1 MLRLW
6 NSAPAL
12 LVLTGLFLG
21 LSLPFGKLAGSAGVS
36 PAAWAFL
43 ISLGGGGV
51 LALSL
56 LLARRPFGLGGRRLR
71 YFAITA
77 LVSYAVPNLLLF
89 SVIPHLGA
97 GFSGILYTLSPIVTL
112 LLSLLFRLR
121 RPSALGLFGLAVGFA
136 GALLVALTR
145 GEAGRPAEPFWVVLG
160 LLLPASLAVGNI
172 YRTIDWPEGA
182 GPIELA
188 AGSNLFAALILAGV
202 MLLGTGGLPLG
213 SLALVPG
220 LALAQVLASAMMFA
234 IFFRLQAVGGP
245 VYLSQIGY
253 VAAAVGLFAGT
264 VFLGERYG
272 SLTWTGAGLIVAGV
286 AMTSRAQAAAS
297 KRR

>member
-1 MLRLW
+1 MTALW

-21 LSLPFGKLAGSAGVS
+21 LSLPFGKLAGAAGVS
-36 PAAWAFL
+36 PAVWAFL
-43 ISLGGGGV
+43 ISIGGGGV

-56 LLARRPFGLGGRRLR
+56 LLARRGFAPSRHKLR
-71 YFAITA
+71 YFTITA
-77 LVSYAVPNLLLF
+77 LVSYAIPNLLLF

-112 LLSLLFRLR
+112 LFSLLFKLR
-121 RPSALGLFGLAVGFA
+121 RPTALGLLGLGLGFA

-145 GEAGRPAEPFWVVLG
+145 GEAGRPAEPFWVLLG
-160 LLLPASLAVGNI
+160 LLLPVSLAIGNI

-188 AGSNLFAALILAGV
+188 AGSNLAAALILAAV
-202 MLLGTGGLPLG
+202 MLFGTGGLPLEA
-213 SLALVPG
+213 LAAVPG
-220 LALAQVLASAMMFA
+220 LALAQVLAAAAMFA

-272 SLTWTGAGLIVAGV
+272 LLTWTGAGMIVAGV
-286 AMTSRAQAAAS
+286 AMTSGAQARAS
-297 KRR
+297 